1 MINRSRKDIST
12 NPKHTLHRS
21 VTQHERWMILDQ
33 NSLKGKDYPFR
44 LSLMEF
50 VRKKNVSNS
59 DEYTVQRDS
68 IYPRWVGPSLILPQ
82 FNEPPYSIPINP
94 ISSYFISVNFSYDTN
109 ELKEGNFAFLL
120 GWADTNGKSCFI

>member
-1 MINRSRKDIST
+1 
-12 NPKHTLHRS
+12 
-21 VTQHERWMILDQ
+21 MILDQ

-109 ELKEGNFAFLL
+109 E
-120 GWADTNGKSCFI
+120 

>member
-1 MINRSRKDIST
+1 
-12 NPKHTLHRS
+12 
-21 VTQHERWMILDQ
+21 MILDQ
-33 NSLKGKDYPFR
+33 NSLKGKDCSFR

-50 VRKKNVSNS
+50 VRKKMLVIVMN
-59 DEYTVQRDS
+59 TLFKG
-68 IYPRWVGPSLILPQ
+68 IPFTPRWVGPSLILPQ
-82 FNEPPYSIPINP
+82 FNEPLYSIPINP